1 MTTEVNDVVA
11 LKSYLEA
18 AMGRAKTHPGN
29 VDGVILALTGAIV
42 WKKDADPIEPI
53 GSEGDKKNVL
63 WVKFNGIRYAFSY
76 NHSART
82 VELRKES
89 TDGEVLYSFSNET
102 SVRRYYFCVRYD
114 QAISCMDERPA
125 SGGFS
130 RPSGSR
136 LFGSAALRAHL
147 IPRASCAVAQQERSR
162 LSTKGTI
169 TISYF
174 STFLAC
180 PERAFTSP

>member
-1 MTTEVNDVVA
+1 MPRRGRLHQLANSVTDYSSTKMERNMTTEVNDVVA

-18 AMGRAKTHPGN
+18 AIGRAKTHPGN

-102 SVRRYYFCVRYD
+102 PYAD
-114 QAISCMDERPA
+114 IISAFDTIRP
-125 SGGFS
+125 
-130 RPSGSR
+130 
-136 LFGSAALRAHL
+136 
-147 IPRASCAVAQQERSR
+147 
-162 LSTKGTI
+162 
-169 TISYF
+169 
-174 STFLAC
+174 
-180 PERAFTSP
+180 

>member
-63 WVKFNGIRYAFSY
+63 WVKFNGNPIRVFVQS
-76 NHSART
+76 
-82 VELRKES
+82 LRP
-89 TDGEVLYSFSNET
+89 N
-102 SVRRYYFCVRYD
+102 R
-114 QAISCMDERPA
+114 
-125 SGGFS
+125 
-130 RPSGSR
+130 
-136 LFGSAALRAHL
+136 
-147 IPRASCAVAQQERSR
+147 RAS
-162 LSTKGTI
+162 
-169 TISYF
+169 
-174 STFLAC
+174 
-180 PERAFTSP
+180 